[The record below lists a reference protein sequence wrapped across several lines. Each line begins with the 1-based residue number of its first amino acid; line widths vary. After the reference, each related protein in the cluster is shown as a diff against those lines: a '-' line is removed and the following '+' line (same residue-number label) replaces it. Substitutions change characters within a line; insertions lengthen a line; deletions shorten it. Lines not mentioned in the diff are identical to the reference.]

1 MSLESDITTLLK
13 TLCVRTYPD
22 FAPINTTRPYI
33 TYQLIGGPPT
43 RWLDGTAADKRRV
56 LVQINTWADTRNASL
71 VLARQIEDALC
82 ASTAFT
88 ARPEE
93 EPMCDSEPDFI
104 RYGTTQDFSIIA
116 LR

>member
-1 MSLESDITTLLK
+1 MSMESDLTTLLK

-22 FAPINTTRPYI
+22 FAPTNTTRPYI

-43 RWLDGTAADKRRV
+43 RFLDNTAADKRQV
-56 LVQINTWADTRNASL
+56 LVQINVWADTRAASL

-82 ASTAFT
+82 ASTAFSAT
-88 ARPEE
+88 PEE
-93 EPMCDSEPDFI
+93 EPTCDSEPDFN
-104 RYGTTQDFSIIA
+104 RYGTTQDFLITA